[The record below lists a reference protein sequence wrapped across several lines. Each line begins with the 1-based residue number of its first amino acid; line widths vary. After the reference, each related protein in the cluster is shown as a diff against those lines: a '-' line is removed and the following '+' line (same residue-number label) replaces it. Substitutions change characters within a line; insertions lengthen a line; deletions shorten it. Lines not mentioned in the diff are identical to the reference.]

1 MSVWLPSVMRAVPK
15 QDAEQKSETREVL
28 VHTDLVLSR
37 LEADIIAKL
46 EHAGERI
53 VQHGNA
59 LLAQG
64 EIQHHHLG
72 RYAASKRAMCQ
83 LVLGELIGTKQPDE
97 ALQKISMA
105 GHKMAAWGGCD
116 CDGCGSC
123 GRPVIV
129 ASIDGCRLE

>member
-1 MSVWLPSVMRAVPK
+1 MRAIPK
-15 QDAEQKSETREVL
+15 QDAEQKSETREAL

-83 LVLGELIGTKQPDE
+83 LVLGGVDGNQAARRGTAENLD
-97 ALQKISMA
+97 
-105 GHKMAAWGGCD
+105 GGAE
-116 CDGCGSC
+116 DGCLGWM
-123 GRPVIV
+123 
-129 ASIDGCRLE
+129 